1 VQSTDDTANGKD
13 AVAIKLVVLSG
24 KGGVGKSTV
33 AANAAV
39 LLALKGYKVGVMDVD
54 LHGPSLPKLLGLQ
67 GQRLRTSNG
76 KILPAQIGDNLK
88 VVSIGLL
95 FDCED
100 DPIIWR
106 AR

>member
-1 VQSTDDTANGKD
+1 
-13 AVAIKLVVLSG
+13 
-24 KGGVGKSTV
+24 
-33 AANAAV
+33 
-39 LLALKGYKVGVMDVD
+39 MDVD
-54 LHGPSLPKLLGLQ
+54 LHDQACSSPRLQ

-106 AR
+106 GPLKMKRSQFIENVDWGHLIA